1 MNEEDELIVFDKRKL
16 QVVAVVV
23 CALFLLTMNYYG
35 AFSFDIDRR
44 SPDPEPKAVPEPEPK
59 PQPEPEPE
67 PQTNNSTAKVFVG
80 SLAVIALGSYILI
93 FHPGEA
99 KGHYRKTAKSA
110 RKSYKKYKWW

>member
-1 MNEEDELIVFDKRKL
+1 MNDLNPKQIEERKEKRIFTIIIVFL
-16 QVVAVVV
+16 S
-23 CALFLLTMNYYG
+23 ALFLITTNYYYP
-35 AFSFDIDRR
+35 FSLDFYEDDDD
-44 SPDPEPKAVPEPEPK
+44 SEPEPEP
-59 PQPEPEPE
+59 QTNIPEPEPE
-67 PQTNNSTAKVFVG
+67 PQRNNSTAKVFVG